1 MQFQFEGLTPL
12 GLTLL
17 ECAPGHLVSCTRE
30 QGLGITR
37 KGLEPRSAP
46 MAEPP
51 PSGTGQ
57 QDKSYF
63 KNSVAKDGKVRR
75 PPPASSPPE
84 EVSPRAL
91 LPELGRRSA
100 GLTAR
105 GSGRRKRS
113 RRP

>member
-1 MQFQFEGLTPL
+1 
-12 GLTLL
+12 
-17 ECAPGHLVSCTRE
+17 
-30 QGLGITR
+30 
-37 KGLEPRSAP
+37 

-91 LPELGRRSA
+91 LPELGRSA